1 MMKEIE
7 REYIEQYKL
16 HHSDTTKFPGNSYL
30 SQHHLI
36 AKLVKETDSKTL
48 LDYGCGKARQY
59 TVDKL
64 HEEWGFMPTL
74 YDPAIPEY
82 ENLPEGPF
90 DGIYSTDVMEH
101 IPREIIPSIFEYI
114 YSNAQKFVFLGIC
127 TRPAVTILPN
137 GENAHCTIEP
147 MDWWVEMINRHA
159 PRSVYTHVHT
169 YGLDNN
175 YMILNWS

>member
-59 TVDKL
+59 TIDNM

-82 ENLPEGPF
+82 ENLPEGQF

-101 IPREIIPSIFEYI
+101 IPKEVIPSVFKYI
-114 YSNAQKFVFLGIC
+114 YSNAQKFVILGIC

-137 GENAHCTIEP
+137 GENAHCTVEP
-147 MDWWVEMINRHA
+147 MEWWVKMINSHA
-159 PRSVYTHVHT
+159 PKSVYTHVNT

>member
-7 REYIEQYKL
+7 QKYIEQYKL
-16 HHSDTTKFPGNSYL
+16 HHKDTTKFPGNSYL

-59 TVDKL
+59 TIDNM

-74 YDPAIPEY
+74 YDPAIPEQ
-82 ENLPEGPF
+82 
-90 DGIYSTDVMEH
+90 EH
-101 IPREIIPSIFEYI
+101 IPKEVIPSVFEYI
-114 YSNAQKFVFLGIC
+114 YSNAEKFVFLGIC
-127 TRPAVTILPN
+127 TRPAVTFLPN
-137 GENAHCTIEP
+137 GENAHCTVES
-147 MDWWVEMINRHA
+147 MDWWVKMINSHA
-159 PRSVYTHVHT
+159 PKSVYTHVHT

-175 YMILNWS
+175 YMILNW

>member
-1 MMKEIE
+1 LNENTSNSIN
-7 REYIEQYKL
+7 
-16 HHSDTTKFPGNSYL
+16 DTKKFQGNSYI

-36 AKLVKETDSKTL
+36 ATLVKETESKTL

-114 YSNAQKFVFLGIC
+114 YSNAQK
-127 TRPAVTILPN
+127 
-137 GENAHCTIEP
+137 NAHCTVEP
-147 MDWWVEMINRHA
+147 MDWWIEMINSHA